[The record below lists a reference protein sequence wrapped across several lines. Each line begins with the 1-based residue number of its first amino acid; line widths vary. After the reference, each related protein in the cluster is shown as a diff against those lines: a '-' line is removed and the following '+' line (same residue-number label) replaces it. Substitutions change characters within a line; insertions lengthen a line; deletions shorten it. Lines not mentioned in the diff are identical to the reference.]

1 MKTAKEKSS
10 HRRKVRGVLPTA
22 HVSVDAAGAVW
33 VVVPD
38 IVAKNETLRRAG
50 KGQHLSAAVTRYRLS
65 VTRGAA
71 AMIDKW
77 PDPEDARRD
86 LACYGALITCG
97 RWRLD
102 VLGVWPTRYNLA
114 GLNIDDG
121 GPDIPVG
128 DVDAG
133 ISQAQ
138 DALQKAGILDD
149 DKRIDPAACA
159 WKMYRKGV
167 RATVMRLAPSAAPP
181 ATLAEMVAMLDAHL
195 PTTAEAQT
203 P

>member
-1 MKTAKEKSS
+1 MKTPKEKSS
-10 HRRKVRGVLPTA
+10 HRRKVRGALPPA

-38 IVAKNETLRRAG
+38 IVAKNETMRRAG
-50 KGQHLSAAVTRYRLS
+50 KGQHLSAAVTRYRSS

-71 AMIDKW
+71 AIDLHIYNEIIF
-77 PDPEDARRD
+77 PIRS
-86 LACYGALITCG
+86 G

-128 DVDAG
+128 DVDAS

>member
-10 HRRKVRGVLPTA
+10 HRRKVRGALPPA

-38 IVAKNETLRRAG
+38 IVAKNETMRRAG
-50 KGQHLSAAVTRYRLS
+50 KGQHLSAAVTRYRSS

-71 AMIDKW
+71 AIDLHIYNEIIF
-77 PDPEDARRD
+77 PIRS
-86 LACYGALITCG
+86 G

-195 PTTAEAQT
+195 PTTAEAQA

>member
-10 HRRKVRGVLPTA
+10 HRRKVRGALPPA

-38 IVAKNETLRRAG
+38 IVAKNETMRRAG
-50 KGQHLSAAVTRYRLS
+50 KGQHLSAAVTRYRSS

-71 AMIDKW
+71 AIDLHIYNEIIF
-77 PDPEDARRD
+77 PIRS
-86 LACYGALITCG
+86 G

-128 DVDAG
+128 DVDAS

>member
-10 HRRKVRGVLPTA
+10 HRRKVRGALPLA

-38 IVAKNETLRRAG
+38 IVAKNETMRRAG
-50 KGQHLSAAVTRYRLS
+50 KGQHLSAAVTRYRSS
-65 VTRGAA
+65 VTRGVAA
-71 AMIDKW
+71 AFGRTW
-77 PDPEDARRD
+77 TST
-86 LACYGALITCG
+86 ITSG

-114 GLNIDDG
+114 GLNINDG

-167 RATVMRLAPSAAPP
+167 RATVMRLAPSAASP
-181 ATLAEMVAMLDAHL
+181 ATLDEMVAMLDAHL
-195 PTTAEAQT
+195 PATLIQVPT
-203 P
+203 

>member
-10 HRRKVRGVLPTA
+10 HRRKVRGALPPA
-22 HVSVDAAGAVW
+22 HVSVDAAGADW

-38 IVAKNETLRRAG
+38 IVAKNETMRRAG
-50 KGQHLSAAVTRYRLS
+50 KGQHLSAAVTRYRSS

-71 AMIDKW
+71 AIDLHIYNEIIF
-77 PDPEDARRD
+77 PIRS
-86 LACYGALITCG
+86 G

-114 GLNIDDG
+114 GLNIFDD

>member
-10 HRRKVRGVLPTA
+10 HRRKVRGALPPA

-38 IVAKNETLRRAG
+38 IVAKNETMRRAG
-50 KGQHLSAAVTRYRLS
+50 KGQHLSAAVTRYRSS
-65 VTRGAA
+65 VTRGVAVLRDRTQWRVLRP
-71 AMIDKW
+71 ID
-77 PDPEDARRD
+77 R
-86 LACYGALITCG
+86 G

-195 PTTAEAQT
+195 PTTAEALS

>member
-38 IVAKNETLRRAG
+38 IVAKNETMRRAG
-50 KGQHLSAAVTRYRLS
+50 KGQHLSAAVTRYRSS

-71 AMIDKW
+71 AL
-77 PDPEDARRD
+77 EDVSRF
-86 LACYGALITCG
+86 ALRADGPGRHFITRG

-159 WKMYRKGV
+159 WKMYRKGI
-167 RATVMRLAPSAAPP
+167 RATVIRLAPSAASP

>member
-1 MKTAKEKSS
+1 MKTSKEKSS
-10 HRRKVRGVLPTA
+10 HRRKVRGALPPA

-38 IVAKNETLRRAG
+38 IVAKNETMRRAG
-50 KGQHLSAAVTRYRLS
+50 KGQHLSAAVVRYRSS
-65 VTRGAA
+65 VTRGVAA
-71 AMIDKW
+71 LGEKGLFQGHTA
-77 PDPEDARRD
+77 
-86 LACYGALITCG
+86 YGGFRPIESG

-195 PTTAEAQT
+195 PTTAEA
-203 P
+203 PAP

>member
-10 HRRKVRGVLPTA
+10 HRRKVRGALPPA

-38 IVAKNETLRRAG
+38 IVAKNETMRRAG
-50 KGQHLSAAVTRYRLS
+50 KGQHLSAAVTRYRSS

-71 AMIDKW
+71 AIDLHIYNEIIF
-77 PDPEDARRD
+77 PIRS
-86 LACYGALITCG
+86 G
-97 RWRLD
+97 RWRLG
-102 VLGVWPTRYNLA
+102 VRGVWPTRYNLA

-128 DVDAG
+128 DVDAS

>member
-10 HRRKVRGVLPTA
+10 HRRKVRGALPPA

-38 IVAKNETLRRAG
+38 IVAKNETMRRAG
-50 KGQHLSAAVTRYRLS
+50 KGQHLSAAVTRYRSS

-71 AMIDKW
+71 AIDLHIYNEIIF
-77 PDPEDARRD
+77 PIRS
-86 LACYGALITCG
+86 G

-195 PTTAEAQT
+195 PTTAEA
-203 P
+203 PAP

>member
-1 MKTAKEKSS
+1 MKTPKEKSS
-10 HRRKVRGVLPTA
+10 HRRKVRGALPPA

-38 IVAKNETLRRAG
+38 IVAKNETMRRAG
-50 KGQHLSAAVTRYRLS
+50 KGQHLSAAVTRYRSS
-65 VTRGAA
+65 VTWGAA
-71 AMIDKW
+71 AIDLHIYNEIIF
-77 PDPEDARRD
+77 PIRS
-86 LACYGALITCG
+86 G

>member
-1 MKTAKEKSS
+1 MKTPKEKSS
-10 HRRKVRGVLPTA
+10 HRRKVRGALPPA

-38 IVAKNETLRRAG
+38 IVAKNETMRRAG
-50 KGQHLSAAVTRYRLS
+50 KGQHLSAAVTRYRSS

-71 AMIDKW
+71 AIDLHIYNEIIF
-77 PDPEDARRD
+77 PIRS
-86 LACYGALITCG
+86 G

-114 GLNIDDG
+114 GLYIVDD

>member
-10 HRRKVRGVLPTA
+10 HRRKVRGALPPA

-38 IVAKNETLRRAG
+38 IVAKNETMRRAG
-50 KGQHLSAAVTRYRLS
+50 KGQHLSAAVTRYRSS

-71 AMIDKW
+71 AIDLHIYNEIIF
-77 PDPEDARRD
+77 PIRS
-86 LACYGALITCG
+86 G

-114 GLNIDDG
+114 GLNIFDD

-195 PTTAEAQT
+195 PTTAEA
-203 P
+203 PAP